1 MALDLH
7 LAGFLESFAG
17 SGAKPLPQSTP
28 EEARGLMLHLARAV
42 RAPAVVMP
50 LGALPWTV
58 PENRS
63 VHH

>member
-28 EEARGLMLHLARAV
+28 EEARGLMLDSFECLFQLFKVAQ
-42 RAPAVVMP
+42 
-50 LGALPWTV
+50 
-58 PENRS
+58 NFFI
-63 VHH
+63 